1 MIKAILFDVFGTVVD
16 WRSGL
21 VHGLE
26 RTFARAGLDAD
37 APTLAD
43 AWHEQCRDSLRAD
56 GPSPVDGHAGDASL
70 ARALS
75 ASLAEIGLDGQLSD
89 GDTTALPQL
98 WRKLPPWPDSVPGL
112 KALKREYVIAP
123 RSNGSV
129 ALMTWLAKHAGLP
142 WDVVLALDSAATQ
155 KDPASAHVSFAA
167 ALGLAPDEV
176 MMVSAHNADLY
187 PARAAG
193 LKTAFFARPVE
204 HGPAQSS
211 DLEPSEPWDVVAFDL
226 LDLAR
231 QMESATRY

>member
-16 WRSGL
+16 WRGGL

-26 RTFARAGLDAD
+26 RTFARTGLDAN
-37 APTLAD
+37 APALAD

-56 GPSPVDGHAGDASL
+56 GPSPVDGHAIDASL
-70 ARALS
+70 ACALS
-75 ASLAEIGLDGQLSD
+75 ASLAKIGLDGQLSD
-89 GDTTALPQL
+89 SDTAALPQL
-98 WRKLPPWPDSVPGL
+98 WRKLPPWPDSIPGL

-123 RSNGSV
+123 RDNGSV

-142 WDVVLALDSAATQ
+142 WDVILASDPTEAQ

-187 PARAAG
+187 PARDAG
-193 LKTAFFARPVE
+193 LKTAFFARPGE
-204 HGPAQSS
+204 HGPAQTS
-211 DLEPSEPWDVVAFDL
+211 DLEPSEAWDVVAFDL

-231 QMESATRY
+231 QMESAARY